1 MKVLE
6 VFQRPKKEKAG
17 LIPYFV
23 NSDGTIEMLFMV
35 SSDSRYGGPDP
46 MISKGRVEHGEDSAE
61 GAVREA
67 EEELGLKDSNLKGE
81 PFEIAKQP
89 MRGDTEDYTFYCYGV
104 EVKNKEDFG
113 KFHYETKSTH
123 WMTNDE
129 FQNVGRRNHRQYAQ
143 KLFDKIRKK

>member
-1 MKVLE
+1 
-6 VFQRPKKEKAG
+6 
-17 LIPYFV
+17 
-23 NSDGTIEMLFMV
+23 
-35 SSDSRYGGPDP
+35 
-46 MISKGRVEHGEDSAE
+46 
-61 GAVREA
+61 
-67 EEELGLKDSNLKGE
+67 
-81 PFEIAKQP
+81 

>member
-35 SSDSRYGGPDP
+35 SSNSKFGGDKP
-46 MISKGRVEHGEDSAE
+46 MISKGGVEQGENPVD
-61 GAVREA
+61 GAIREA
-67 EEELGLKDSNLKGE
+67 EEELGLKVSNLKGE
-81 PFEIAKQP
+81 PKVLEQKK
-89 MRGDTEDYTFYCYGV
+89 MVGDTEIYDFFCYAV